1 MTEPAIYVK
10 IFATLIGIFTI
21 DCNNIVMFAKTTLN
35 EIGRQIGVSASTVSR
50 VLNGVAGVNEGTR
63 RKVLAAVQQL
73 NYGKT
78 GTARHDSRGS
88 RLIGFLMP
96 AEAEQWGLRTNFT
109 EQG

>member
-21 DCNNIVMFAKTTLN
+21 DCNNIVMFAKTTLT

-73 NYGKT
+73 SYVA
-78 GTARHDSRGS
+78 GTAQQESRGS

-96 AEAEQWGLRTNFT
+96 TEAENWGLRTNF
-109 EQG
+109 